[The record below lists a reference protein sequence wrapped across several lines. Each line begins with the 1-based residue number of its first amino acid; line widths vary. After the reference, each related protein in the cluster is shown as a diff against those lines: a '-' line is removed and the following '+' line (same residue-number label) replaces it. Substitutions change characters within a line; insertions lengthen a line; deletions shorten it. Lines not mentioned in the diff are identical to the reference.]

1 MHNDQK
7 IIKQIKEISTLI
19 KQLIIVVLLTIA
31 CLIIFIIE
39 AL

>member
-1 MHNDQK
+1 MHNNQK

-19 KQLIIVVLLTIA
+19 KQLIIVVLLTIT